1 MPLDDEKGNA
11 PAGVNGEGTK
21 GNALSGR
28 QDQVTPDARRAE
40 PVLRSYIAAGYELI
54 ALNLPEARDKKGR
67 PIGKAPM
74 YKNWRTMPALSLK
87 KAIDHMERFGNIGV
101 RLRPT
106 DLVVDVDPRNFLPG
120 DDPLARLEKDT
131 GVALREICP
140 TVVTGSGGL
149 HLYLRKPADAAVR
162 DSLEEYQGVEFKTFG
177 RQVVAPESIH
187 PDGGV
192 YVLTMADV
200 LSIPVPIDRAPEASA
215 GLLGMIRRPDVYQG
229 DQEAGDV
236 EPERLAAM
244 LEVLDPTEFKDH
256 DTWLGLMMA
265 CHHATGGDGRTEFL
279 VWTTSDPEYAEQTW
293 SIGRRWDSLK
303 ADNNG
308 KRYTKKTLSKHVI
321 DAGKKA
327 GIDHGHLL
335 PQEHRATAQEDF
347 AEFIEGEVVEGEA
360 ALPEVRPP
368 HERGLTVNGRDIAP
382 DILSN
387 AMAAV
392 HLVGIL
398 PAYNELKQ
406 EAVFRGKLPWEESF
420 GRTLDD
426 HTNRRLR
433 GVLIRR
439 FQGSAFEPSSVNV
452 FEACLTLAYEK
463 RFNPVID
470 YLDGLAWDGVPR
482 VEGLFSRYFGVAD
495 DAYSRAVS
503 RCFVVA
509 AVRRQRRPGVKFD
522 TMPVLRGRQGTGK
535 STGVKALFGADWFSD
550 ADLGDLKNKDAVL
563 QLGGIWGQ
571 EMAELQGLRRV
582 DLLTLKAFCSRT
594 VDRVR
599 PPYGRS
605 SIDVPRRCVFIGT
618 TNEGGYLTDP
628 TGNRRF
634 WPLEVLAE
642 VDVEALRR
650 DRDQL
655 WAEASALEAQG
666 VSIVLDQGLWDL
678 AAERQAEET
687 TEDPWADLVRQYIDG
702 LRASEAAWEAGEEET
717 APVVAIDRVHTL
729 RLFEEALR
737 IPEPQRSGVA
747 AQRLKAVMTEALG
760 WSHRKSVRVGDKVAA
775 GFVRWPQDK
784 GPMPTGTRAPY

>member
-1 MPLDDEKGNA
+1 MAYDDEKGVG
-11 PAGVNGEGTK
+11 AGD
-21 GNALSGR
+21 GNADAQNAAKHGR
-28 QDQVTPDARRAE
+28 QEQVTPDARRAE
-40 PVLRSYIAAGYELI
+40 PVLRSFIAAGHELI
-54 ALNLPEARDKKGR
+54 PLHVAGARDKKGCS
-67 PIGKAPM
+67 IGKAPM
-74 YKNWRTMPALSLK
+74 YKNWRTLPALTLDQ
-87 KAIDHMERFGNIGV
+87 AVDHMERLGNIGV
-101 RLRPT
+101 RLRET

-131 GVALREICP
+131 GLDLRAICP

-177 RQVVAPESIH
+177 RQVVAHGSIH
-187 PDGGV
+187 PDALKP
-192 YVLTMADV
+192 YVLTLDDV
-200 LSIPVPIDRAPEASA
+200 LSVPIAHAPDAP
-215 GLLGMIRRPDVYQG
+215 GRFLDLIRKPETYQG
-229 DQEAGDV
+229 DAEAGDI
-236 EPERLAAM
+236 EPEALVLM
-244 LEVLDPTEFKDH
+244 LEVLDPTAYADQ
-256 DTWLGLMMA
+256 TRWLEIMMA
-265 CHHATGGDGRTEFL
+265 CHHATAGDGRQEFIA
-279 VWTTSDPEYAEQTW
+279 WSTGDPAYSDHEAI
-293 SIGRRWDSLK
+293 IGRRWDSLDSKKPGRKVRVGTLYK
-303 ADNNG
+303 AL
-308 KRYTKKTLSKHVI
+308 K
-321 DAGKKA
+321 DAGR
-327 GIDHGHLL
+327 GDLI
-335 PQEHRATAQEDF
+335 PQPERATAQEDF
-347 AEFIEGEVVEGEA
+347 AAFIEGEVVDGET
-360 ALPEVRPP
+360 ALPEVRAP
-368 HERGLTVNGRDIAP
+368 HERGLTTNGRDIAP

-392 HLVGIL
+392 HAIGIQ

-433 GVLIRR
+433 GALIAR

-470 YLDGLAWDGVPR
+470 YLDGLEWDGVAR
-482 VEGLFSRYFGVAD
+482 VEGLFARYFGVAD
-495 DAYSRAVS
+495 DAYSRAVA
-503 RCFVVA
+503 RCFMVA

-550 ADLGDLKNKDAVL
+550 ADLGDLKNRDAVL

-642 VDVEALRR
+642 VDFDALRR

-666 VSIVLDQGLWDL
+666 VSIVLDQDLWSL

-687 TEDPWADLVRQYIDG
+687 TEDPWADLVRQFIDG
-702 LRASEAAWEAGEEET
+702 QRASGDAWEAGEDRAT
-717 APVVAIDRVHTL
+717 PAPAADRVHTL
-729 RLFEEALR
+729 SLFEEALDLSKA
-737 IPEPQRSGVA
+737 QRTGAA

-760 WSHRKSVRVGDKVAA
+760 WSHRRGVRIGDKTAA
-775 GFVRWPQDK
+775 GFVRWPEDK
-784 GPMPTGTRAPY
+784 GPMPEGAKAPY